1 MENPISEDELIATCG
16 KVGKILLTSGAE
28 TSRVESTVEYIGK
41 AAHFDISCH
50 ATITALFV
58 GTNQQSRTH
67 LVKVRLGD
75 FNLEKVDEINTMS
88 RKFVEGKIN
97 FDELKIAI
105 NQIDHKV
112 IDFTWSQKIFG
123 AGVVSVAPMLLFK
136 ATWADLGLAFFVG
149 IFGYLGAQLAGR
161 RIKTPYVAAGCGG
174 FIVGLLA
181 AALQTV
187 GIATSAGNI
196 IVSAS
201 CRSFRELPSPT
212 HFEKSSTA
220 TRFPALFGRSM
231 RLSLPGQSVLAW
243 CLAHPF
249 ARCWLTRLGAFD
261 ASPN

>member
-41 AAHFDISCH
+41 AAHFDICCH

-112 IDFTWSQKIFG
+112 IDFTWPQKIFG

-149 IFGYLGAQLAGR
+149 IFGYLGAQLASR

-181 AALQTV
+181 AALQQTI

-196 IVSAS
+196 IVSALMPLVPGVAITN
-201 CRSFRELPSPT
+201 SFREIVDRNTISGVVRAVDAIIIAGSIGAGVVLGTS
-212 HFEKSSTA
+212 FC
-220 TRFPALFGRSM
+220 
-231 RLSLPGQSVLAW
+231 SL
-243 CLAHPF
+243 LAHMIGGF
-249 ARCWLTRLGAFD
+249 
-261 ASPN
+261 